1 MQSTQVHRNLLDYE
15 KKVGRS
21 ITLRTV
27 CFTVAALTAGTAAGA
42 ACAGTLRL
50 PWAATQAV
58 LLAVTVPV
66 WLAGFARPG
75 GMKPEKWWPYGR
87 RSLFGK
93 TRILYLTSGR
103 GPQGQPSPKAKKG
116 GEWDVLAE
124 AWEKEG
130 MRRRGVESV
139 NPDRI

>member
-21 ITLRTV
+21 LTLRTV
-27 CFTVAALTAGTAAGA
+27 CFTAAALVAGTLAGG
-42 ACAGTLRL
+42 ACWALLRL
-50 PWAATQAV
+50 PWSVTQVV

-66 WLAGFARPG
+66 WLMGFARPG

-87 RSLFGK
+87 RTLFGK
-93 TRILYLTSGR
+93 TRIQYVTSGR
-103 GPQGQPSPKAKKG
+103 GPQGRPGAEARKG
-116 GEWDVLAE
+116 GEWDVLAD

-130 MRRRGVESV
+130 ARRRGVERV
-139 NPDRI
+139 DADRI